1 MLNERNRKIWV
12 ENQKRCSNDDLTI
25 NLPIKQRTNYATKEL
40 RTLQRRRKPRVMC
53 QVVTSYTFDSSIRK
67 EPPSVLR
74 DSARSAWTFLV
85 LKRVHVHSIIRG
97 HGKASVLVSKGNAR
111 PLPPLEFFHERRL
124 KFFLDSV
131 LEFEKFTNR
140 KQNEF
145 QAICFIFHVL
155 EFQATS
161 SYIKFFFHYILS
173 SVLKPN
179 LCSRIFVG
187 FDLLAMSCFE
197 NTFLE
202 GN

>member
-1 MLNERNRKIWV
+1 MLNERNRKIWI

-25 NLPIKQRTNYATKEL
+25 NLPIRQHTNYATKEL
-40 RTLQRRRKPRVMC
+40 RAFQRRRKLRVMC

-97 HGKASVLVSKGNAR
+97 HARTSVLVSKGNAR

-145 QAICFIFHVL
+145 QAICFIFHTL

-161 SYIKFFFHYILS
+161 SYIGFFFLLYL
-173 SVLKPN
+173 
-179 LCSRIFVG
+179 IFH
-187 FDLLAMSCFE
+187 S
-197 NTFLE
+197 
-202 GN
+202 